1 MKFSLMQN
9 EKSILGLSFSQWTA
23 LAFIIGTVLL
33 RTCLSIPGPVSV
45 PFEGQNVVLN
55 LSPVVASS
63 VLAGLILPAP
73 LSVLVPVVSMFSS
86 DVILYSKQLGT
97 QYSMSFFDYMSM
109 SWMTYSLMIL
119 VTLGSSWLS
128 KVKLNHI
135 VKSFIAGVSGS
146 TLFWIVSNFFVWLIP
161 AFNFGMYP
169 LTFEGF
175 VSCYVAAIPFGQS
188 DLASTIIYMSTFFA
202 VYFLTHLRLKKTG
215 EVL

>member
-1 MKFSLMQN
+1 MKFSLIQN
-9 EKSILGLSFSQWTA
+9 QKSILGLSFFQWTA
-23 LAFIIGTVLL
+23 LLFIVGTVLL
-33 RTCLSIPGPVSV
+33 RTCWSIPGPISV

-63 VLAGLILPAP
+63 VLAGLILPVQLAM
-73 LSVLVPVVSMFSS
+73 LVPVVSMFSS
-86 DVILYSKQLGT
+86 DVILYLNQLGT

-128 KVKLNHI
+128 KVKLNRI

-146 TLFWIVSNFFVWLIP
+146 SLFWMISNFFVWLIP

-188 DLASTIIYMSTFFA
+188 DLASTIIYMSAFFT
-202 VYFLTHLRLKKTG
+202 VYLLTCLRLKKTR